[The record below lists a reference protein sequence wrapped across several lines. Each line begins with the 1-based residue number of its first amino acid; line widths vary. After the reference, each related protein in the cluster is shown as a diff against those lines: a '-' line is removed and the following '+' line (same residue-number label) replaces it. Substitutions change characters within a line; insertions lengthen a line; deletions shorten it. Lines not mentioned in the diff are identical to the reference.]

1 MRTIIPKTQSAAEVK
16 IDKLDRKIIALLL
29 EDARMSMVK
38 IARETG
44 LSHDAIKYR
53 IERLKEK
60 GVIKQFTTVLDP
72 EKLGLHVLGDVALS
86 LWNLDEKKFKEFDA
100 FVKHHPYIV
109 SVWTFSGK
117 WDYFIEIQSKDLA
130 QFNEILNEIKIKF
143 SGIIKD
149 TETLFVMK
157 ELKFRLYPNI
167 F

>member
-1 MRTIIPKTQSAAEVK
+1 MRTNIPHIRNTEEVK
-16 IDKLDRKIIALLL
+16 IDKSDRAIMKLLI
-29 EDARMSMVK
+29 EDARMPMVT

-53 IERLKEK
+53 IERLKK
-60 GVIKQFTTVLDP
+60 NGVIKQFTTVLDP

-86 LWNLDEKKFKEFDA
+86 LWNLDEKKFAEFDT
-100 FVKHHPYIV
+100 FVKRHPYIV
-109 SVWTFSGK
+109 SVWTFSGR
-117 WDYFIEIQSKDLA
+117 WDYFIEIYAKDLA
-130 QFNEILNEIKIKF
+130 QFNEVLNEIKIKF

-149 TETLFVMK
+149 SETLFVMK